1 MLSIVGSPSLGGPDA
16 IERRIDPDH
25 PGRPGIAGDVGV
37 VDARKISIGG
47 GDGLVV
53 APRRDAE
60 DRVGIPEGGIV
71 QPGPSAA
78 WTASVPKAGSRSVD
92 SAVDSNAMDSI
103 RVIDVVD
110 DEAFRLVPPCADPGF
125 DHRSC
130 DFWEDA
136 DRGSK
141 AARSSW
147 LQPARL
153 AASDAPATPAVPR
166 PANPFLAD
174 LEAKTPTANPFAASR
189 PNPFLSPDE
198 DDDAP
203 AANPF
208 APPPRERQTVDP
220 GAPRKLQLLGR
231 GLGVVGSYAKV
242 LLLDDIPAVYAQFG
256 PLSAYPRAQRTRDL
270 YPALPDSPLPAV
282 ITCIASTRAARH
294 QGLAHRL
301 VDVVCAD
308 LEARGFAAVETYPEA
323 AANPDA
329 TSAATPAFW
338 ETLGF
343 KRAVDDDRFPVM
355 RREFA

>member
-1 MLSIVGSPSLGGPDA
+1 
-16 IERRIDPDH
+16 
-25 PGRPGIAGDVGV
+25 
-37 VDARKISIGG
+37 
-47 GDGLVV
+47 
-53 APRRDAE
+53 
-60 DRVGIPEGGIV
+60 
-71 QPGPSAA
+71 
-78 WTASVPKAGSRSVD
+78 
-92 SAVDSNAMDSI
+92 MDSI
-103 RVIDVVD
+103 RVVDVVD

-136 DRGSK
+136 DWGSK
-141 AARSSW
+141 AARLAW
-147 LQPARL
+147 LQPAGPSGQDTGRSSP
-153 AASDAPATPAVPR
+153 ASPASP

-174 LEAKTPTANPFAASR
+174 LAAKAPAANPFAVSR
-189 PNPFLSPDE
+189 PNPFLAPDE

-203 AANPF
+203 AVNPF
-208 APPPRERQTVDP
+208 APPPRQRATVDP

-242 LLLDDIPAVYAQFG
+242 LLRDDVPAVYAQFG

-282 ITCIASTRAARH
+282 ITCVASTSEARH
-294 QGLAHRL
+294 LGLARHL
-301 VDVVCAD
+301 VTVVCAD

-323 AANPDA
+323 GTDPDA

-343 KRAVDDDRFPVM
+343 YRAADDARFPVM